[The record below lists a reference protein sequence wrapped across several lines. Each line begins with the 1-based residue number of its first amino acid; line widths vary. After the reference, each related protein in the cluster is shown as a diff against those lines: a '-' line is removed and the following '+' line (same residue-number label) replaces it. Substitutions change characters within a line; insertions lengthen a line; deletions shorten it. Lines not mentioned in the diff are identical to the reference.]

1 MARILN
7 ACPVTIELARLA
19 AQVREH
25 APFCGPERT
34 YIRALLDFGRAVS
47 AEYPEAQYWGI
58 DANIGEQMRRDGLA
72 LSEKFTNAL
81 HAALAWDWCSRTG
94 HTSPEF
100 IASLERDAIA
110 NLMTS
115 PEWHDWIAQRGAAT
129 GDDLT
134 PEARAENE
142 WRTRVVIRSNWR
154 SVTRLT

>member
-34 YIRALLDFGRAVS
+34 YTVALRDLGRACDLECSDLMSERLWLAVCCAEVS
-47 AEYPEAQYWGI
+47 ASGTPGVNQYHP
-58 DANIGEQMRRDGLA
+58 DLLRY
-72 LSEKFTNAL
+72 
-81 HAALAWDWCSRTG
+81 
-94 HTSPEF
+94 
-100 IASLERDAIA
+100 ERDAIA
-110 NLMTS
+110 HLMAS
-115 PEWHDWIAQRGAAT
+115 PEWHAWIDQRGAAT

-142 WRTRVVIRSNWR
+142 WRTSVVIRSDWR

>member
-34 YIRALLDFGRAVS
+34 YIRALLDLACACDLERSDLMSERLWLAVCCADS
-47 AEYPEAQYWGI
+47 FDSLSRCPAQRPDDPYI
-58 DANIGEQMRRDGLA
+58 L
-72 LSEKFTNAL
+72 KF
-81 HAALAWDWCSRTG
+81 
-94 HTSPEF
+94 
-100 IASLERDAIA
+100 ERDAITH
-110 NLMTS
+110 LMTS

-134 PEARAENE
+134 PEASAENE

>member
-7 ACPVTIELARLA
+7 ASPVAIELARLA

-34 YIRALLDFGRAVS
+34 YIQALMDLARACDLERSDLMSERLWLAACCASSFVLISGTPGVNQYHPDLLRF
-47 AEYPEAQYWGI
+47 
-58 DANIGEQMRRDGLA
+58 
-72 LSEKFTNAL
+72 
-81 HAALAWDWCSRTG
+81 
-94 HTSPEF
+94 
-100 IASLERDAIA
+100 ERDAIA
-110 NLMTS
+110 HLMAS
-115 PEWHDWIAQRGAAT
+115 PEWHAWIAQRGAAT